1 MTHCAKYQLNY
12 YVKTLVDRKLH
23 NIHGKI
29 IKECIKRN
37 LIPFNLGIG
46 YNTQTNKK
54 ELIMPQSWI
63 SATLENYKKHI
74 NKISLTSSSLKKD
87 FFACLVSTNED
98 FIDWF
103 KLRMGDFENLNEN
116 INKGNYKLNG
126 IQLIVNLSDKDKN
139 LLKFDKEKI
148 HPELI
153 NNKFSQFINNSSII

>member
-1 MTHCAKYQLNY
+1 MNINYHYLIMSQQDLLQNEVIEELLRERSNY
-12 YVKTLVDRKLH
+12 YVSQNKNPDFWILTSPEYIEDKNVKNKLV
-23 NIHGKI
+23 NS
-29 IKECIKRN
+29 N
-37 LIPFNLGIG
+37 F
-46 YNTQTNKK
+46 
-54 ELIMPQSWI
+54 
-63 SATLENYKKHI
+63 YKKHI

>member
-1 MTHCAKYQLNY
+1 MNINYHYLIMSQQDLLQNEVIEELLRERSNY
-12 YVKTLVDRKLH
+12 YVSQNKNPDFWILTSPEYIEDKNVKNKLA
-23 NIHGKI
+23 NS
-29 IKECIKRN
+29 N
-37 LIPFNLGIG
+37 F
-46 YNTQTNKK
+46 
-54 ELIMPQSWI
+54 
-63 SATLENYKKHI
+63 YKKHI
-74 NKISLTSSSLKKD
+74 NKIGLANSSLKKD

-116 INKGNYKLNG
+116 INKENYRLNG
-126 IQLIVNLSDKDKN
+126 IQLIVNLNDKNKN

>member
-1 MTHCAKYQLNY
+1 MSQQDLLQNEVIEELLRERSNY
-12 YVKTLVDRKLH
+12 YVSQNKNPDFWILTSPEYIEDKNVKNKLV
-23 NIHGKI
+23 NS
-29 IKECIKRN
+29 N
-37 LIPFNLGIG
+37 F
-46 YNTQTNKK
+46 
-54 ELIMPQSWI
+54 
-63 SATLENYKKHI
+63 YKKHI